1 MAIHHTIKWLMIGL
15 LSAALSGCFGGTIAQ
30 QVVRA
35 ILIKGADKATAA
47 AVDAHERKE
56 TQRRDAAPDKYKVA
70 FVNSGFENVTAQ
82 IEPLPVVPLE
92 DEKPI
97 QVMQETQLVQ
107 VEVWNMLVGDE
118 KQRVLEK
125 ARMQG
130 AISIP
135 PKDEWQQWQLAIGG
149 AENIQAGSKQGSGN
163 PPSHQQQVITFLIP
177 PDFGKMHS
185 GAKALVELSNAGEL
199 SIARYTLN

>member
-1 MAIHHTIKWLMIGL
+1 MAIHHTTKWLMIGL
-15 LSAALSGCFGGTIAQ
+15 LPAALSGCLGGTIAQ
-30 QVVRA
+30 QAVRA
-35 ILIKGADKATAA
+35 ILIKGADQATAA
-47 AVDAHERKE
+47 AVDAHQRKE
-56 TQRRDAAPDKYKVA
+56 DQRRDAIPDKYKVA
-70 FVNSGFENVTAQ
+70 FVNSGFENITAK
-82 IEPLPVVPLE
+82 IEPLPAAPPE

-97 QVMQETQLVQ
+97 QIMRETQLVQ

-149 AENIQAGSKQGSGN
+149 AETVQANSR
-163 PPSHQQQVITFLIP
+163 QQQVITFLIP

-185 GAKALVELSNAGEL
+185 GAKALVELSSAGEL